1 MTRGIAFGLL
11 LILVAAPHA
20 VADVESE
27 RFLRA
32 VAHLDEPRGLC
43 VDIPGHRDRVNVSA
57 ALVVHT
63 CKWDVWNLDER
74 FDAPAFARGELR
86 MPSFDLCAGVNGYQT
101 GSAIRLGACDGS
113 APRQWII
120 DEGRVRSAAAPDMCL
135 TIGAEPSTLT
145 PGGRRLPSRHVAR
158 SLALAE
164 CQSPADNRQRWELV
178 SPQR

>member
-20 VADVESE
+20 VADVEGE

-32 VAHLDEPRGLC
+32 VAPLDELRGLC

-63 CKWDVWNLDER
+63 CKWDIWNLDER

-86 MPSFDLCAGVNGYQT
+86 MPNFDLCAGVNGYQT

-164 CQSPADNRQRWELV
+164 CQSPADDRQRWELV